1 MGNIL
6 GKLISLVFICIV
18 ILWPST
24 SPAVDLFLPEIKA
37 KSGQSVDI
45 PIMIDRIKN
54 LAGVKLILTY
64 DSGILNFKKGSKTEK
79 TSSMMHIVND
89 KKPGKLIIVM
99 AAAKGIKGENFPI
112 LNLTFEIKKGLT
124 GNHTTIIKIDEVQL
138 MSDQLKEVKC
148 NTKVNPIIILP

>member
-24 SPAVDLFLPEIKA
+24 SPAVDLSLPEIKA

-124 GNHTTIIKIDEVQL
+124 ENQTTIIKIDEVQL

>member
-1 MGNIL
+1 
-6 GKLISLVFICIV
+6 
-18 ILWPST
+18 
-24 SPAVDLFLPEIKA
+24 
-37 KSGQSVDI
+37 
-45 PIMIDRIKN
+45 
-54 LAGVKLILTY
+54 
-64 DSGILNFKKGSKTEK
+64 
-79 TSSMMHIVND
+79 MMHIVND

-124 GNHTTIIKIDEVQL
+124 ENQTTIIKIDEVQL